1 MKVNVSEA
9 TFRRL
14 SSSSFQESNFQ
25 LISSMLAFPS
35 RPYLRRSR
43 SRNAFVSICLAAC
56 SVLLSAEEAK
66 KTVSPN
72 LPTLTL
78 VPWVESEFPFFS
90 SVLDARKA
98 GADLAPDN
106 LTPRGLILNLGQD
119 CWACFDLDLL
129 RISALWHG
137 PGVTPTALAPGS
149 YHEINRKTQGGQKN
163 LPQPNG
169 DLWLVNGIYPG
180 WQTRPTLNVL
190 DPRDPAPSVEEVGRG
205 PIAVSLGRFE
215 ALRLLHDGVLLE
227 YTVAGTKIQERLTA
241 TPHKGEMSIVRTF
254 HIEKGDTSLLL
265 AIGRGPATTQVRSQE
280 NAPTLTRNTD
290 QTLTLQLSPHRT
302 TSLDF
307 AVAHSASTVTSFLPT
322 DSFSSASPTTQPRWP
337 QIVTTA
343 VQLSNK
349 SGTYVVDS
357 IELPTAN
364 PWRRGIRPADVQFLT
379 NGDAFVV
386 TLDGDVWR
394 ARGLNTSQVSTQSAP
409 VQWKR
414 FASGLHEP
422 MTCAIRD
429 EQLYVFDKNGIWLL
443 RDTNGDDEADVY
455 ELFSN
460 AFAQT
465 ADNREFPSQ
474 IRLAPGGEFIIA
486 KGGQQDTTLGK
497 HNGSVLRISADGR
510 TSSVLGYG
518 FRQPNIGVNV
528 RTGLITSSDQQ
539 GQYIPSTPL
548 HIVQDH
554 RFYGFLAAFL
564 PKEKYPEPPAEP
576 LTWIPHAVNASA
588 MSQVWLFGAKMGP
601 LNDQLVHI
609 GFNKPE
615 LFQVIWNHRAARPQA
630 SVVSITQDFPY
641 PPLNGSVN
649 PVDGQLYIAGFQVI
663 GWGNVLD
670 VGAGLGRV
678 RSTGAPFTLPR
689 EIVPTDRGVLLRFE
703 TALDPALA
711 TNPASYS
718 LQTWSYR
725 RTFKYGSAQYKEDGT
740 PGQDALTPSAAYL
753 SQDGRSVFI
762 AVPGMKPV
770 MQLRIGWALATPEG
784 FAFEANAYTT
794 PYELVS
800 FHPRDEG
807 FGDLAVDLNP
817 RNSAVTETQGP
828 VSIEEGQRVSQL
840 FACIA
845 CHSTEG
851 VGVVKAGPSWR
862 GLYGST
868 HPVFISGKSVI
879 TTVDEAYLRE
889 SILDPTAKIAAGFEK
904 GEYAMPS
911 YAGVLTPNQIESLIL
926 YIKSLK

>member
-1 MKVNVSEA
+1 
-9 TFRRL
+9 
-14 SSSSFQESNFQ
+14 
-25 LISSMLAFPS
+25 MLAFPI
-35 RPYLRRSR
+35 RLRTAGCFL
-43 SRNAFVSICLAAC
+43 RNSFAIIWLGTVSISLPAAETQKNGPVS
-56 SVLLSAEEAK
+56 SV
-66 KTVSPN
+66 V
-72 LPTLTL
+72 PTLA
-78 VPWVESEFPFFS
+78 PWVEPEFPFFS
-90 SVLDARKA
+90 SVLDARKS
-98 GADLAPDN
+98 GADIAPDN
-106 LTPRGLILNLGQD
+106 LTPRGLILNLGED

-129 RISALWHG
+129 RISALWRG

-163 LPQPNG
+163 LPQPHG

-180 WQTRPTLNVL
+180 WQTQPTLNVL
-190 DPRDPAPSVEEVGRG
+190 DPREPAPSIEEVGRG
-205 PIAVSLGRFE
+205 PISPSLGRFE
-215 ALRLLHDGVLLE
+215 ALRFFHDGVLLE
-227 YTVAGTKIQERLTA
+227 YTVDGTKIQERLTA
-241 TPHKGEMSIVRTF
+241 TPREGEITIVRTF
-254 HIEKGDTSLLL
+254 HIEKGDTPLLL
-265 AIGRGPATTQVRSQE
+265 AIGRGPATTQIRSQE

-290 QTLTLQLSPHRT
+290 QTLTLQLSPRRT

-307 AVAHSASTVTSFLPT
+307 AVAHSASKVTSFLPE
-322 DSFSSASPTTQPRWP
+322 DSLSSNLGTAQPRWP
-337 QIVTTA
+337 QIVTTE
-343 VQLSNK
+343 VELSK
-349 SGTYVVDS
+349 KAGPYVVDS
-357 IELPTAN
+357 IELPIAN
-364 PWRRGIRPADVQFLT
+364 PWRRGIRPADIQFLT

-394 ARGLNTSQVSTQSAP
+394 ARGLDASQASSRSAH

-422 MTCAIRD
+422 MTCALRD
-429 EQLYVFDKNGIWLL
+429 DQLYVFDKNGIWHL

-497 HNGSVLRISADGR
+497 HNGSVLRVSADGR

-518 FRQPNIGVNV
+518 FRQPNIGVNI

-588 MSQVWLFGAKMGP
+588 MSQVWLFGARMGP
-601 LNDQLVHI
+601 LTDKMVHI

-615 LFQVIWNHRAARPQA
+615 VFQVIWNHRSSRPQA
-630 SVVSITQDFPY
+630 SVVSITQDFGY

-678 RSTGAPFTLPR
+678 RYTGAPFTLPR
-689 EIVPTDRGVLLRFE
+689 EIVPTDRGILLRFE

-725 RTFKYGSAQYKEDGT
+725 RTSKYGSAQYKEDGT
-740 PGQDALTPSAAYL
+740 PGQDSLTPSAAYL
-753 SQDGRSVFI
+753 SQDGRGVFV

-770 MQLRIGWALATPEG
+770 MQLRVGWALATHAG
-784 FAFEANAYTT
+784 LAFESNAYTT
-794 PYELVS
+794 PYELVP
-800 FHPRDEG
+800 FRPQDEG
-807 FGDLAVDLNP
+807 FGDLIFDLNP
-817 RNSAVTETQGP
+817 RSVAVTETQGP

-851 VGVVKAGPSWR
+851 VGVIKAGPSWR

-868 HPVFISGKSVI
+868 HPVFIGGKSVT
-879 TTVDEAYLRE
+879 TTVDDAYLRE

-911 YAGVLTPNQIESLIL
+911 YAGVLTPSQVESLIL